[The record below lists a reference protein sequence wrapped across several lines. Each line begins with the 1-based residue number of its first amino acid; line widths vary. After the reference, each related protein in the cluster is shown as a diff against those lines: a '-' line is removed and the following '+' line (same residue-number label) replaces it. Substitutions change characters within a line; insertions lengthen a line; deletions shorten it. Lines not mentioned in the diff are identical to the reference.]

1 MTAAKKMTQASR
13 KRERVETET
22 EKVGEAFDIGAFAR
36 SNGEAFE
43 TFVKANQAMMD
54 GWAALNQELMAFT
67 DRRLRE
73 GFERTESL
81 IGCSNPEDAF
91 KLQCGFAK
99 TAGEDYLAESQKLM
113 GLMMEISRDCWAP
126 VEDRTRQAL
135 HDLGQSQGKAD

>member
-1 MTAAKKMTQASR
+1 MTAAKKMTQATR
-13 KRERVETET
+13 KSERVESEQA
-22 EKVGEAFDIGAFAR
+22 GEAFDLGAFAK

-43 TFVKANQAMMD
+43 TFIKANQAMMD

-99 TAGEDYLAESQKLM
+99 TAGEAYLAETQKLM
-113 GLMMEISRDCWAP
+113 DLMMEISRDCWAP

-135 HDLGQSQGKAD
+135 HDMGQGQEKAG

>member
-1 MTAAKKMTQASR
+1 MTAAKKMTQARR
-13 KRERVETET
+13 KSEKVETEQ
-22 EKVGEAFDIGAFAR
+22 VGEAFDLGAFAR

-43 TFVKANQAMMD
+43 TFIKANQALMT
-54 GWAALNQELMAFT
+54 GWAAINQELMSFT
-67 DRRLRE
+67 DRRMRE

-81 IGCSNPEDAF
+81 IGCRNPEDAF

-99 TAGEDYLAESQKLM
+99 TAGEDCLAETQKLM

-135 HDLGQSQGKAD
+135 HDLGEGKAD

>member
-1 MTAAKKMTQASR
+1 MTAAKKMTQATR
-13 KRERVETET
+13 KSERVESEQAGET
-22 EKVGEAFDIGAFAR
+22 FDLGAFAR

-43 TFVKANQAMMD
+43 TFIKANQAMMG
-54 GWAALNQELMAFT
+54 GWAALNQELMSFT

-99 TAGEDYLAESQKLM
+99 TAGEDYVAETQKLM

-135 HDLGQSQGKAD
+135 QGIGQGQEKAD

>member
-1 MTAAKKMTQASR
+1 MTAAKKMTQAKR
-13 KRERVETET
+13 KSERVESEQAS
-22 EKVGEAFDIGAFAR
+22 EAFDLGAFAR

-43 TFVKANQAMMD
+43 TFIKANQAMMD

-73 GFERTESL
+73 EFERTESL

-91 KLQCGFAK
+91 KLHCGFAK
-99 TAGEDYLAESQKLM
+99 TAGEDYLAETQKLM
-113 GLMMEISRDCWAP
+113 GLMMEISRGCWAP

-135 HDLGQSQGKAD
+135 HGLGQAEPKAD